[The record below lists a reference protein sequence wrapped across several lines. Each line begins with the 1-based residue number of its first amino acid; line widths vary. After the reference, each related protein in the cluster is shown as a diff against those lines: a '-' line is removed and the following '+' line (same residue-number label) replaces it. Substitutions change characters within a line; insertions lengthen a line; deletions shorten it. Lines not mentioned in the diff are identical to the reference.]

1 MQVHKP
7 IILHLPNLLIEK
19 IDFELKNSE
28 PNFRYNKSYFYYL
41 IHYISIQQN
50 KQKDSEY
57 CSLDKDFLKKV
68 VASNFHRYIKYLVKI
83 DLIESDKKPII
94 GKKALYYKLNESYLY
109 GNYCKREIQPTDKLF
124 KKLYKYNLNKKAHI
138 SRLAPHLK
146 RMRKEFMNLEFDH
159 VNALKWINNNVDEG
173 TKKYSYISAIDNLK
187 DARTRH
193 FKRNKTNNR
202 LDTNLTNLKSD
213 LKQFIIGDYTSIDLS
228 NSQPFLLGVLLNN
241 IINNNSN
248 TYCCYLQ
255 VDKMKETFGVKRIE
269 SVLKLNQNQEK
280 CDMVNLSIYF
290 KSVIN
295 GSLYD
300 DFKSQYEG
308 DLTRDEVKSLI
319 FGVLFSGNTKPN
331 SFIIPYAKEKKVF
344 SSVYPFIYDCIFKL
358 KHKDKDNNLLPI
370 YLQQLESYLFID
382 CIAKELVSNNIVPL
396 TVHDSVI
403 VRTKDVD
410 KTLSIVKRVFLKEL
424 GVIPSFNIEP
434 LKPSLKEYFT
444 LNG

>member
-19 IDFELKNSE
+19 IDFELKHSE

-57 CSLDKDFLKKV
+57 YSLDKDFLKKV
-68 VASNFHRYIKYLVKI
+68 TASNIHRYIKYLVKI
-83 DLIESDKKPII
+83 DLIESDKKPIK
-94 GKKALYYKLNESYLY
+94 GKKALYYKLNELYLKGSYS
-109 GNYCKREIQPTDKLF
+109 EIVILPTDKLF
-124 KKLYKYNLNKKAHI
+124 KKLYKHNLNKKAHI
-138 SRLAPHLK
+138 SRLTPHLK

-187 DARTRH
+187 DTRTRH

-248 TYCCYLQ
+248 TYCCYLHE
-255 VDKMKETFGVKRIE
+255 DKVKKHFGVKRIQ
-269 SVLKLNQNQEK
+269 SISKLNQKQEK
-280 CDMVNLSIYF
+280 CNLVNLSMYF
-290 KSVIN
+290 NSVSN

-308 DLTRDEVKSLI
+308 NLTRKEIKNI
-319 FGVLFSGNTKPN
+319 MFGVLFSGNTKPN

-344 SSVYPFIYDCIFKL
+344 SSVFPFIYDCIFNL
-358 KHKDKDNNLLPI
+358 KHNDKKNNLLPV
-370 YLQQLESYLFID
+370 YLQQL
-382 CIAKELVSNNIVPL
+382 
-396 TVHDSVI
+396 
-403 VRTKDVD
+403 
-410 KTLSIVKRVFLKEL
+410 
-424 GVIPSFNIEP
+424 
-434 LKPSLKEYFT
+434 
-444 LNG
+444 